1 MQIGWIDFSKSDR
14 DKVKSVLDLFSKPGV
29 LDELGIA
36 LIRDGFSNLFFP
48 GTTTIQTR
56 AKYFLMI
63 PYTFRDLESMSTN
76 DPDKLKTELNALEK
90 QCASILDKNYDG
102 TGIIGVDTIKQPQWV
117 KRPPSSIY
125 WAGLRTYGIFKHNL
139 SINEYIKEICSR
151 NYKKRNLSKSGNYN
165 DGFGDGQDVKGGGD
179 IQSLDFWN
187 ISTYDKKWQEKL
199 KMDLTKEEG
208 EFLRDQIINSCPCS
222 MFAFI
227 LKYNCRCI
235 LDCNSFSDLEPMLQN
250 FPKEIKTN
258 FCLAKCFSDFNKVLK
273 ILYNGIILDEEN
285 EEMKKRFVEE
295 GLNLE
300 KIAKIR
306 LDLIYNLFGKRDV
319 RLERF
324 LNEAKDLMKDENL
337 DGLRDLIKK
346 REISLKGENR
356 SKTCHPEQYRDKVTG
371 AYDLEYRFR
380 IAKNIAEDIFK
391 SQDIVEDKCLTE
403 GDFEC

>member
-14 DKVKSVLDLFSKPGV
+14 DKVKSVLDLFSEPGV

-48 GTTTIQTR
+48 GTTTIQTK

-63 PYTFRDLESMSTN
+63 PYIFRDLESMSTT
-76 DPDKLKTELNALEK
+76 DPEKLKTELNALEK
-90 QCASILDKNYDG
+90 NCASILKKNYVG
-102 TGIIGVDTIKQPQWV
+102 TGIIGGDSINQPQWV

-165 DGFGDGQDVKGGGD
+165 DGFGDGQDVKGAGD
-179 IQSLDFWN
+179 IQGLDFWN
-187 ISTYDKKWQEKL
+187 IRTYDKEWQEKL
-199 KMDLTKEEG
+199 KMELTKEEG
-208 EFLRDQIINSCPCS
+208 EFLKDQIIKSCPCS
-222 MFAFI
+222 MFALI

-235 LDCNSFSDLEPMLQN
+235 LDCNSFSDLGPMIQN
-250 FPKEIKTN
+250 FPEEIKTN
-258 FCLAKCFSDFNKVLK
+258 FWLAYNFSNFNKVLE
-273 ILYNGIILDEEN
+273 IIYNGIILDDTNDEI
-285 EEMKKRFVEE
+285 KKRFVEE
-295 GLNLE
+295 DLNLKE
-300 KIAKIR
+300 IAKIR
-306 LDLIYNLFGKRDV
+306 LDLIFKLFGKRDG

-324 LNEAKDLMKDENL
+324 LNEAKDLMKEENL
-337 DGLRDLIKK
+337 DGLKDSIKK

-356 SKTCHPEQYRDKVTG
+356 SKTCHPEQYRDNLSG
-371 AYDLEYRFR
+371 IYDLDYRFT

-391 SQDIVEDKCLTE
+391 SQDIVEDKCLSKE
-403 GDFEC
+403 DLKC